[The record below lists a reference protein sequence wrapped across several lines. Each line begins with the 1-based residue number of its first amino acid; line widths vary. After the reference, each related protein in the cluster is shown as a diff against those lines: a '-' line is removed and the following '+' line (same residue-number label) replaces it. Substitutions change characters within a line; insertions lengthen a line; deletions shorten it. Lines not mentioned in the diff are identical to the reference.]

1 MDKRAFAQ
9 NRLSIMQD
17 WHVGALEEFSD
28 GDFIAPEQR
37 LLHRSRPITP
47 VVSGFFLQL
56 FHARTVPLV
65 GVVMVVRDAGAE
77 DVQKGEASM
86 FDTLLDQ
93 LSEML
98 LLAAVTP
105 GDEGGPSGQG

>member
-1 MDKRAFAQ
+1 
-9 NRLSIMQD
+9 
-17 WHVGALEEFSD
+17 
-28 GDFIAPEQR
+28 
-37 LLHRSRPITP
+37 
-47 VVSGFFLQL
+47 
-56 FHARTVPLV
+56 
-65 GVVMVVRDAGAE
+65 MVVRNAGAE

-105 GDEGGPSGQG
+105 GDEGGPSGQGQRNGVDR